1 MSTISKEMRKLVET
15 LNEYDAEAPSGLK
28 REQGP
33 LSHISPKA
41 GTSHVVKKEHER
53 VADNAIN
60 SINAV
65 LSYINKTEELDPRVR
80 SQLLLKAEEL
90 VQRLT

>member
-15 LNEYDAEAPSGLK
+15 LNEYEIEAPV
-28 REQGP
+28 GP
-33 LSHISPKA
+33 RSKPDPLGYISPKV

-53 VADNAIN
+53 VADDAVN

-80 SQLLLKAEEL
+80 SQILLKAEEL